1 MKLTQFTDLGLR
13 ILMYLSY
20 QERELPVKII
30 EMSEQFNISRNHLI
44 KVVNKL
50 AKLEWVSTERGRYG
64 GVRLAI
70 DPKLLTVG
78 EIVREL
84 EESIQLVACDVG
96 PCSFVN
102 NCGAQAIF
110 ARAMQQFMRELDSHS
125 LADVVAGNVSQ
136 DIKLLHS
143 QYTQI
148 S

>member
-20 QERELPVKII
+20 EEREQPVKII
-30 EMSEQFNISRNHLI
+30 EMSEQFNIPRNHLI
-44 KVVNKL
+44 KVVNKM
-50 AKLEWVSTERGRYG
+50 AKLGWVSTERGRYG

-70 DPKLLTVG
+70 GPQQLSVG
-78 EIVREL
+78 KIVREL
-84 EESIQLVACDVG
+84 EESLQLVACDSG

-102 NCGAQAIF
+102 NCGAQAMF

-143 QYTQI
+143 QYTQV